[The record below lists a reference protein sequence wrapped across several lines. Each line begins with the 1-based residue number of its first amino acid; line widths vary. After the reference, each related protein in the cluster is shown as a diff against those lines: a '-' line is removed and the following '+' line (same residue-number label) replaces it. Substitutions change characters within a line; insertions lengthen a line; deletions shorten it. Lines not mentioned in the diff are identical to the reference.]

1 MSQLVMLPLVM
12 AVVDPGQGD
21 APPGA
26 EKLTTMQWVAWGVFA
41 VCVGG
46 VLISAAKLAHAHN
59 QGYGGASQHTSSL
72 VWTLVACVIA
82 GSASAIVAALS

>member
-1 MSQLVMLPLVM
+1 MSQLLLPLVL
-12 AVVDPGQGD
+12 AVVDPKQGV

-26 EKLTTMQWVAWGVFA
+26 AKLTTILQWVAWGVFA

-59 QGYGGASQHTSSL
+59 QGYGGASQHTTSL